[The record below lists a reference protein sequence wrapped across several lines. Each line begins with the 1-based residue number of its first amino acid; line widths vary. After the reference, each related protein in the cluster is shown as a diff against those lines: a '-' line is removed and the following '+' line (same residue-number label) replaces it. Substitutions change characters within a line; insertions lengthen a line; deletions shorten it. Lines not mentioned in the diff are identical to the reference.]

1 MNIQLKIPNMSCSA
15 CGEKITEVVTQIDPD
30 ATVLADLKNKQ
41 VSIETQASEVVIKNV
56 ITLAGYQVA

>member
-15 CGEKITEVVTQIDPD
+15 CGEKITEAVMQIDPD
-30 ATVLADLKNKQ
+30 ATVLADPNNKQ
-41 VSIETQASEVVIKNV
+41 VSIETQASEVAIKNV